1 MTQTHLDVAI
11 PLVTFLLMVVVGLDL
26 RAAEFHRVRRRP
38 VVLATGLL
46 VPPLVLPPLALGL
59 VSLLR
64 PSSAVAAGLLIVAAC
79 PIGGISNVYS
89 LLARADTALS
99 VTLTA
104 LSCLLS
110 VVTIPAITLG
120 LEMATGEPLGFVV
133 PGRVLVVQLTLM
145 IIVPVVSGMFI
156 RARWPE
162 VASRHRTA
170 VQRLAFTLLGLLVS
184 TIIWNQFDLFRREL
198 TGAILLVMTFALL
211 SLGAGALAGLLIRAD
226 RSERVTLSLEFGT
239 RNVAVA
245 AAIAVT
251 MLGRIEFAV
260 FGATYFLAE
269 LPLMLWLALALR
281 GSDRS
286 N

>member
-120 LEMATGEPLGFVV
+120 LEMATGSRSVSSC
-133 PGRVLVVQLTLM
+133 Q
-145 IIVPVVSGMFI
+145 VVSSSSS
-156 RARWPE
+156 
-162 VASRHRTA
+162 SR
-170 VQRLAFTLLGLLVS
+170 
-184 TIIWNQFDLFRREL
+184 
-198 TGAILLVMTFALL
+198 
-211 SLGAGALAGLLIRAD
+211 
-226 RSERVTLSLEFGT
+226 
-239 RNVAVA
+239 
-245 AAIAVT
+245 
-251 MLGRIEFAV
+251 
-260 FGATYFLAE
+260 
-269 LPLMLWLALALR
+269 
-281 GSDRS
+281 
-286 N
+286 